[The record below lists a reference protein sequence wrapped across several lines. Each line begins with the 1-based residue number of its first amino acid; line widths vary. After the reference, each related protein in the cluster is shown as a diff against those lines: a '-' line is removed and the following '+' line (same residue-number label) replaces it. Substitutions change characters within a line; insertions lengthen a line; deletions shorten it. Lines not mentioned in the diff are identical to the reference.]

1 MCDLLKHRLLL
12 IMDLRTLSGPMD
24 APPSVLMIDDSPA
37 DCRLVQ
43 EMFAESTSNIEFHA
57 VPDGPTAF
65 DFLSRKP
72 PYQKERIPDIIVVDL
87 NLPVL
92 GGKKILNLVKT
103 HEAWK
108 SIPVVVLSASSDPL
122 DISECTELGAE
133 RYFVKPA
140 SVDDYLRV
148 IKEIEHLL
156 RQLHP

>member
-1 MCDLLKHRLLL
+1 
-12 IMDLRTLSGPMD
+12 
-24 APPSVLMIDDSPA
+24 MIDDSPA

>member
-1 MCDLLKHRLLL
+1 MTV
-12 IMDLRTLSGPMD
+12 MDQTPT
-24 APPSVLMIDDSPA
+24 VLMIDDNPA

-43 EMFAESTSNIEFHA
+43 EMFIESNSHIDFNA

-65 DFLSRKP
+65 DFLSKKHRFAGM
-72 PYQKERIPDIIVVDL
+72 RTPDIIVVDL

-103 HEAWK
+103 HAEWK
-108 SIPVVVLSASSDPL
+108 SIPVVVLSASSDPV
-122 DISECTELGAE
+122 DIAECTELGAE

-140 SVDDYLRV
+140 SVEDYLRV
-148 IKEIEHLL
+148 IKDIEHLL

>member
-1 MCDLLKHRLLL
+1 V
-12 IMDLRTLSGPMD
+12 RT
-24 APPSVLMIDDSPA
+24 
-37 DCRLVQ
+37 
-43 EMFAESTSNIEFHA
+43 
-57 VPDGPTAF
+57 
-65 DFLSRKP
+65 
-72 PYQKERIPDIIVVDL
+72 PDIIVVDL

-103 HEAWK
+103 HAEWK
-108 SIPVVVLSASSDPL
+108 SIPVVVLSASSDPV

-148 IKEIEHLL
+148 IKDIEHLL